1 MASPTTGPEGGCGDT
16 ARLALPD
23 GCGTSL
29 PPRDPLE
36 FFQIRVQIGTSWQG
50 EMPKVEVATRS
61 ARPLPALEGDVCS
74 GGRNIQKKE
83 KGSGR
88 PI

>member
-1 MASPTTGPEGGCGDT
+1 MAS
-16 ARLALPD
+16 LALPN
-23 GCGTSL
+23 GCRTSL
-29 PPRDPLE
+29 PPRNPPE
-36 FFQIRVQIGTSWQG
+36 FFQIRVKIGTSWQG

-61 ARPLPALEGDVCS
+61 ARPLPALEADVCS
-74 GGRNIQKKE
+74 GGKNSQKNE